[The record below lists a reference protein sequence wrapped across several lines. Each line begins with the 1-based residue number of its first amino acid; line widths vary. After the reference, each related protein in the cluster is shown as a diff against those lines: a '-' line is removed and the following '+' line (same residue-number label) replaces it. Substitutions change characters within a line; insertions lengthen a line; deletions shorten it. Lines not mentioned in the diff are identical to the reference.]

1 MLATTI
7 EEQATIV
14 AAAPL
19 TDAENDALLG
29 SIAASDKV
37 ARVRAT
43 TTSAGTVRGFSM
55 GGNVD

>member
-1 MLATTI
+1 MLTTTT
-7 EEQATIV
+7 EPEVIV

-29 SIAASDKV
+29 AIAASDKV
-37 ARVRAT
+37 ARVRSNT
-43 TTSAGTVRGFSM
+43 NAGTVRGFSL